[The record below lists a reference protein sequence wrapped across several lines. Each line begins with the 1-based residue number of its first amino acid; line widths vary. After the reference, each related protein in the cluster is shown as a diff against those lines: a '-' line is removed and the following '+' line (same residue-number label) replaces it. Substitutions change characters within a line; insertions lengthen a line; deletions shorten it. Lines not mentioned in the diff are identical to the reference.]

1 MADVRCGCGKRVA
14 RYEDGVIY
22 LWCKSCKK
30 EVAYPIH
37 SIPGFPATLLDAA
50 KKTGETKLHTENRLS
65 L

>member
-1 MADVRCGCGKRVA
+1 MADIRCGCGKRVA

-37 SIPGFPATLLDAA
+37 SIPGFPTTLLDAG
-50 KKTGETKLHTENRLS
+50 KKRENQKCKTEHKLS